1 MYAGVS
7 QYRRQPLSNRER
19 HLAGVRS
26 FVRAVGKAESSNGP
40 SAALTVF
47 RCALL
52 SWHTWSFE
60 G

>member
-1 MYAGVS
+1 MYASVS

-19 HLAGVRS
+19 HFAGVHS

-52 SWHTWSFE
+52 S
-60 G
+60 